1 VLLDFPLLAEV
12 IEEMMLPQYHLISN
26 NKAWSQEA
34 LSFLSCSLLDLVE
47 TLMKV
52 GINIKLLTENKLWLM
67 DVSIPSWSLQK
78 RLVRLYRA

>member
-1 VLLDFPLLAEV
+1 
-12 IEEMMLPQYHLISN
+12 
-26 NKAWSQEA
+26 
-34 LSFLSCSLLDLVE
+34 
-47 TLMKV
+47 MKV